1 VLFAAVATDMTFDGI
16 VVPGGPG
23 HKNIGECEPLLK
35 LLGAYTKAPGKTVA
49 AICAAPVYLG
59 RVGILADKRATCYPS
74 MAGDLRCKE
83 RREEEV
89 VVDGNIITSRG
100 PGTAMAFSLALLE
113 RFVGKATRDQ
123 IQAGTVYM
131 H

>member
-1 VLFAAVATDMTFDGI
+1 MMAADMTFDGI

-35 LLGAYTKAPGKTVA
+35 LLAAYTKTPGKTVA

-59 RVGILADKRATCYPS
+59 RVGILADKRATSYPS

-100 PGTAMAFSLALLE
+100 PGTAMAFALELLE
-113 RFVGKATRDQ
+113 RFTDPQKRNQVA
-123 IQAGTVYM
+123 AGLVYL